1 MRGGRGKG
9 ALGGRRAAAPGSAY
23 TLERGCG
30 PSSPSAPG
38 VRAPGGGAREPRAQ
52 EEEGGRLLGGP
63 GKERA
68 AGGIPNPLLPSL
80 PPSARPHLASLA
92 FLFFSAFLAPRK
104 GVLLPLSWGALLGH
118 FPDCRSR
125 RGSCPALGGL
135 RRGGGLRVPGFFWRL
150 RS

>member
-9 ALGGRRAAAPGSAY
+9 ALGGRRAAAPGSAH

-80 PPSARPHLASLA
+80 PPSLRPPSPRVSRLPFFLRLSCPEERRAPPLILGRSARPLPGLP
-92 FLFFSAFLAPRK
+92 FPPR
-104 GVLLPLSWGALLGH
+104 LLPGA
-118 FPDCRSR
+118 
-125 RGSCPALGGL
+125 GGL
-135 RRGGGLRVPGFFWRL
+135 ATRGRP
-150 RS
+150 